1 MMMSPSVNTYCN
13 AEEAAKACA
22 GRIAEILKESIE
34 QRGVARAALSG
45 GSSPKVMFGY
55 LAKLPVDWRQ
65 VYLYWVDERM
75 VAPEDADSN
84 YRMAMEH
91 LIGPAGIP
99 IENLK
104 RIAGERYPEEAAA
117 HYVSEIQ
124 VDFGLK
130 EGELP
135 VFDVIHRG
143 MGADS
148 HTASLFPNDPLVEDE
163 YEIAANTYVEK
174 FKSHRVTLMPGVLK
188 AARHTV
194 ILAPG
199 ADKAEAL
206 WDVLEGK
213 PNVKAHPCQIAAKAP
228 YPTEWFVDEAAARLL
243 HKKN

>member
-1 MMMSPSVNTYCN
+1 MMSPTVHTYAN
-13 AEEAAKACA
+13 AEEAAQACA
-22 GRIAEILKESIE
+22 ERMAGIMKESIE
-34 QRGVARAALSG
+34 QRGEARVALSG
-45 GSSPKVMFGY
+45 GSTPKLMFGY
-55 LAKLPVDWRQ
+55 LAKLPMDWKQ
-65 VYLYWVDERM
+65 VWLYWVDER
-75 VAPEDADSN
+75 VVPPEDPDSN
-84 YRMAMEH
+84 YRMAMEY
-91 LIGPAGIP
+91 LIRPAGIP
-99 IENLK
+99 IENLN

-124 VDFGLK
+124 VDFQLK

-135 VFDVIHRG
+135 VFDLIHRG

-148 HTASLFPNDPLVEDE
+148 HTASLFPGDPLVDDE

-213 PNVKAHPCQIAAKAP
+213 PNVRAHPCQIAAKPP

-243 HKKN
+243 RK

>member
-1 MMMSPSVNTYCN
+1 MADYVHTYQT
-13 AEEAAKACA
+13 AEEAAQACA
-22 GRIAEILKESIE
+22 GRIAEIVKDSIE
-34 QRGVARAALSG
+34 QRGVARIALSG

-55 LAKLPVDWRQ
+55 LAKLPVEWEK
-65 VYLYWVDERM
+65 VWLYWVDER
-75 VAPEDADSN
+75 VVPPDHADSN

-91 LIGPAGIP
+91 LIKPAGIP
-99 IENLK
+99 IEHLN

-124 VDFGLK
+124 VDFKLK

-135 VFDVIHRG
+135 VFDLIHRG

-174 FKSHRVTLMPGVLK
+174 FNSHRVTLMPGVLK

-213 PNVKAHPCQIAAKAP
+213 PNVKAHPCQIAAKPP
-228 YPTEWFVDEAAARLL
+228 YSTEWFVDEGAARLL
-243 HKKN
+243 RKEI

>member
-1 MMMSPSVNTYCN
+1 MMSPTVHTYAN
-13 AEEAAKACA
+13 AEEAAQACA
-22 GRIAEILKESIE
+22 ERMAGIMKESIE
-34 QRGVARAALSG
+34 QRGEARVALSG
-45 GSSPKVMFGY
+45 GSTPKLMFGY
-55 LAKLPVDWRQ
+55 LAKLPMDWKQ
-65 VYLYWVDERM
+65 VWLYWVDER
-75 VAPEDADSN
+75 VVPPEDPESN
-84 YRMAMEH
+84 YRMAMEY
-91 LIGPAGIP
+91 LIRPAGIP
-99 IENLK
+99 IENLN

-124 VDFGLK
+124 VDFQLK

-135 VFDVIHRG
+135 VFDLIHRG

-148 HTASLFPNDPLVEDE
+148 HTASLFPGDPLVDDE

-213 PNVKAHPCQIAAKAP
+213 PNVRAHPCQIAAKPP

-243 HKKN
+243 RK